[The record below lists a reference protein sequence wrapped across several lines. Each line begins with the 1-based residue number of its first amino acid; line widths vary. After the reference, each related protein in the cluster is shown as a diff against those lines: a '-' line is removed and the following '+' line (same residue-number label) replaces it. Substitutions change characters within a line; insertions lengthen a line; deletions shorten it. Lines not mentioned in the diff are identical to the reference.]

1 MNIYQHANNMRR
13 FLVFIGIVSLLPF
26 SYVVF
31 GPTTEGAPYSAKDP
45 IAPKRLFQV
54 VKT

>member
-13 FLVFIGIVSLLPF
+13 FLVFIGIVAVLPL

-31 GPTTEGAPYSAKDP
+31 RPTTAAGPYSAKDP
-45 IAPKRLFQV
+45 ITPKRLFQV
-54 VKT
+54 VGF